1 MDSAIR
7 LFDDKTRGFDM
18 TDAVYLVASLAA
30 GAILGIVYFRGLWQT
45 VLRLPDFK
53 RPVWSMSWSYVA
65 RVGIVMS
72 GFYLIMQ
79 GHLERLAIAM
89 AGFILARQILVR
101 RLGRF
106 ADPD

>member
-1 MDSAIR
+1 
-7 LFDDKTRGFDM
+7 M
-18 TDAVYLVASLAA
+18 TDAAYLVASLAA
-30 GAILGIVYFRGLWQT
+30 GAILGIIYFRGLWLT
-45 VLRLPDFK
+45 VLRLPDFR
-53 RPVWSMSWSYVA
+53 RPVWSVSWSFAA

-89 AGFILARQILVR
+89 AGFILVRQILVR

-106 ADPD
+106 TDPS

>member
-1 MDSAIR
+1 
-7 LFDDKTRGFDM
+7 M
-18 TDAVYLVASLAA
+18 TDTVVLIASLAA

-53 RPVWSMSWSYVA
+53 RPVWSLSCSFVA

-72 GFYLIMQ
+72 GFYFIIMG
-79 GHLERLAIAM
+79 GHLERLAMAM
-89 AGFILARQILVR
+89 AGFILVRQILVR

-106 ADPD
+106 ADPA

>member
-1 MDSAIR
+1 
-7 LFDDKTRGFDM
+7 M
-18 TDAVYLVASLAA
+18 TDVVYLIASLAA

-45 VLRLPDFK
+45 VLQLPDFK
-53 RPVWSMSWSYVA
+53 RPVWTMSWSFVA

-72 GFYLIMQ
+72 GFYFIMQ

-101 RLGRF
+101 RFGRF

>member
-1 MDSAIR
+1 MG
-7 LFDDKTRGFDM
+7 GFDM
-18 TDAVYLVASLAA
+18 TDALVLMASLAA

-45 VLRLPDFK
+45 VLRLPDSK

-65 RVGIVMS
+65 RVAIVMV
-72 GFYLIMQ
+72 GFYFIMQ
-79 GHLERLAIAM
+79 GHLERLAMAM

-106 ADPD
+106 ADPG